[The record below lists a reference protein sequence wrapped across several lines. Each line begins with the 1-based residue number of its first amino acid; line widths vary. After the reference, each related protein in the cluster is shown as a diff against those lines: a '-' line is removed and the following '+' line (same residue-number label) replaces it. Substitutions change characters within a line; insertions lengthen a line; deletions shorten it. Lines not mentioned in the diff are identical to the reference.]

1 MQTKLT
7 LRLEAELIYQAK
19 EYARNHNKSLSQ
31 IVTDYFY
38 LLSQQTKKEPDCPIT
53 QALTGILADADVSE
67 ADYKQHL
74 LDKYL

>member
-7 LRLEAELIYQAK
+7 LRMEAVLIDQVKAYAK
-19 EYARNHNKSLSQ
+19 NHDKSLSQ

-38 LLSQQTKKEPDCPIT
+38 LLSQQTNKQANCPIT
-53 QALTGILADADVSE
+53 QALTGILAGTEVDE

-74 LDKYL
+74 SDKYL

>member
-7 LRLEAELIYQAK
+7 LRLETELIHQAK

-31 IVTDYFY
+31 LVTDYFY
-38 LLSQQTKKEPDCPIT
+38 LLSQQTINEPGCPIT
-53 QALTGILADADVSE
+53 QALTGILAGTDVSE